1 MMRDI
6 KSTRDMRGFLL
17 EQMQGVAEGTT
28 DLGTAKGVA
37 NIAQQVY
44 NTINIELKVAQ
55 AKEKLKGLTIDSVN
69 FDD

>member
-1 MMRDI
+1 MR
-6 KSTRDMRGFLL
+6 SFLL
-17 EQMQGVAEGTT
+17 EQMQGVAEGTV

-37 NIAQQVY
+37 NLSQQVY

-55 AKEKLKGLTIDSVN
+55 AKEKIKGLTIDSVN

>member
-1 MMRDI
+1 MKDI
-6 KSTRDMRGFLL
+6 KSTRDMRSFLL
-17 EQMQGVAEGTT
+17 EQMQGVAEGVV

-37 NIAQQVY
+37 NLSQQVY

-55 AKEKLKGLTIDSVN
+55 AKEKIKGLTIDSVK

>member
-1 MMRDI
+1 MKDI
-6 KSTRDMRGFLL
+6 KSTRDMRSFLL
-17 EQMQGVAEGTT
+17 EQMQGVAEGNI

-37 NIAQQVY
+37 NLSQQVY

-55 AKEKLKGLTIDSVN
+55 AKEKIKGLTIDSVK

>member
-1 MMRDI
+1 
-6 KSTRDMRGFLL
+6 
-17 EQMQGVAEGTT
+17 VAKGTT

-69 FDD
+69 FED